1 MTSSAQL
8 SYPVT
13 GSEDQEKEA
22 GQSTEDLANE
32 QQGQQEQGSQSEQVQ
47 DNGTEG
53 AKPEEESRAHGVS
66 GDDPAPFGIPA
77 EDFCAEAY
85 ETQGHVETRQELGRK
100 GEEAACRY
108 LEAKGYEILE
118 RNWYCHFGEADIIA
132 RDPDGT
138 FCFIEVKTRRSVEA
152 GIPEEAITRDKRR
165 RYERIALC
173 YMMVCDDWDD
183 NDPVRFDAIG
193 ICATGGHRAL
203 LRHHKSCFDA
213 SI

>member
-1 MTSSAQL
+1 MVSSAQM
-8 SYPVT
+8 SYPVAGTDKQEEAT
-13 GSEDQEKEA
+13 GQVEHESTCEEPKVQEADNQAE
-22 GQSTEDLANE
+22 QSQD
-32 QQGQQEQGSQSEQVQ
+32 GYSEQ
-47 DNGTEG
+47 E
-53 AKPEEESRAHGVS
+53 ASKKPTQAHGVS

-132 RDPDGT
+132 RDPDGV
-138 FCFIEVKTRRSVEA
+138 FCFIEVKTRRSIEA
-152 GIPEEAITRDKRR
+152 GIPEEAITREKRR

-173 YMMVCDDWDD
+173 YMMTCDDWDD

-193 ICATGGHRAL
+193 ICATGAHRAM

>member
-1 MTSSAQL
+1 MVSSAQF
-8 SYPVT
+8 SYPVA
-13 GSEDQEKEA
+13 GPQDKENTA
-22 GQSTEDLANE
+22 EQDKKDSACEGQGAAND
-32 QQGQQEQGSQSEQVQ
+32 SPAEQVQ
-47 DNGTEG
+47 DTETE
-53 AKPEEESRAHGVS
+53 PETPEKHACAHGVS
-66 GDDPAPFGIPA
+66 GDEPAPFGIPA

-108 LEAKGYEILE
+108 LEAKGYKILE

-132 RDPDGT
+132 LDPDGT
-138 FCFIEVKTRRSVEA
+138 FCFIEVKTRRSIEA

-183 NDPVRFDAIG
+183 NDSVRFDAIG
-193 ICATGGHRAL
+193 ICATGAHRAM

>member
-1 MTSSAQL
+1 MVSSAQL

-13 GSEDQEKEA
+13 G
-22 GQSTEDLANE
+22 TEDKENAADKDTTAQACDKQDA
-32 QQGQQEQGSQSEQVQ
+32 QQGSCQAEHEQDSGIDS
-47 DNGTEG
+47 GTLDEPG
-53 AKPEEESRAHGVS
+53 KAHGVT

-77 EDFCAEAY
+77 EDFCADAY
-85 ETQGHVETRQELGRK
+85 ETRGHVETRQELGRK

-108 LEAKGYEILE
+108 LEAKGYDILE

-138 FCFIEVKTRRSVEA
+138 FCFIEVKTRRSIEA

-183 NDPVRFDAIG
+183 NDSVRFDAIG
-193 ICATGGHRAL
+193 ICATGDHRAL